1 MQFKMQYQNV
11 HCIPIG
17 DHKNILYENVNYS
30 FNSIILMGSFG
41 LYGQSETMNTE
52 NTHY

>member
-1 MQFKMQYQNV
+1 MKTLT
-11 HCIPIG
+11 
-17 DHKNILYENVNYS
+17 ILS
-30 FNSIILMGSFG
+30 MSIILMGSFG